1 MANYK
6 PCGLGP
12 DEALTACKAVQIC
25 QEIEDMIVF
34 SMQHLESCREKMK
47 RENNPK
53 DELTKQEIRTLEGKL
68 IKNFSHQL
76 ATKAK
81 LSLHNGDLSGLTRYP
96 SLDLWLKVVGITEE
110 SRELLEAHVRNLDA
124 LMDRTAD
131 LNRWLLLNS
140 RLTTTQRSEEHRRL
154 SRALQNLRKYT
165 DNLIHGQGIH
175 RYPNTGE
182 NTELYWES
190 WDNCVPRPRS
200 AVKNTIARS
209 SRDESASPKLHQDQ
223 NRNSSDTE
231 STPQW
236 PSTPNTIPKVDS
248 AASSLSSCSTNPP
261 PSPGIVLSPPSSW
274 VIDRKVT
281 PPTTPPNWSALVKKQ
296 DQNNS
301 KFPTTPP
308 PVRKHSTG
316 IQKSDCALIKSQSHE
331 SELMNR
337 IQAPTKADIATVS
350 EAINPKTAVHRT
362 SNYGAGPTLMS
373 SASSSSYTIS
383 STASSSMRTSVS
395 DMPLNAAAEG
405 PIAAASADTN
415 HTKIVGGRQRRLP
428 TEPIID
434 LEHSPISSPKSPLVL
449 DPNSN
454 SSLQVPRSPRTPRS
468 MGHLIRHRFTK
479 TFKPGKCDLCDK
491 WFIEGSKCKECKY
504 RCHRHC
510 EPQVPHSCGLP
521 EGFVDFYMNQMQR
534 GNVEHRLPSNSID
547 LFHRMTGIS
556 GQPVPF
562 DSSSNT
568 SSCNSSTPS
577 SPAVMVTTTPPHSAS
592 MVTRFTFPD
601 PKVSSVSQADTANQN
616 PRSPNPVIDS
626 VKSND
631 SDKTL
636 SGIHFLYFSFAF
648 YFFSFWV
655 HFYPS
660 FFVKI
665 VRFRCSMSKYRKG

>member
-1 MANYK
+1 
-6 PCGLGP
+6 
-12 DEALTACKAVQIC
+12 
-25 QEIEDMIVF
+25 
-34 SMQHLESCREKMK
+34 
-47 RENNPK
+47 
-53 DELTKQEIRTLEGKL
+53 
-68 IKNFSHQL
+68 
-76 ATKAK
+76 
-81 LSLHNGDLSGLTRYP
+81 
-96 SLDLWLKVVGITEE
+96 
-110 SRELLEAHVRNLDA
+110 
-124 LMDRTAD
+124 MDNTSD
-131 LNRWLLLNS
+131 LNRLLLTNS
-140 RLTTTQRSEEHRRL
+140 CLTTTQRSEEHRRL
-154 SRALQNLRKYT
+154 SRALQNLRRYT
-165 DNLIHGQGIH
+165 DNLIHGNDMVRNPTQ
-175 RYPNTGE
+175 TGD
-182 NTELYWES
+182 TLELYWES
-190 WDNCVPRPRS
+190 WDNMVAKPNRHDKSS
-200 AVKNTIARS
+200 AVRNHIAR
-209 SRDESASPKLHQDQ
+209 RDESASPKQDTS
-223 NRNSSDTE
+223 RISDNSE
-231 STPQW
+231 W
-236 PSTPNTIPKVDS
+236 ANLPSTPSTTKTSIPKVDS

-648 YFFSFWV
+648 YFFFILG
-655 HFYPS
+655 S
-660 FFVKI
+660 FFLS
-665 VRFRCSMSKYRKG
+665 FL